1 MVKLSFLVEKEKKLA
16 EIVEEEVLVLEQTGL
31 RWVIWLSVM
40 SQARQKRQFALRAS
54 SASVQKLS
62 LDTELWKTKMKN
74 VAAID

>member
-54 SASVQKLS
+54 FCIRSKVKLRYWIVE
-62 LDTELWKTKMKN
+62 D
-74 VAAID
+74 